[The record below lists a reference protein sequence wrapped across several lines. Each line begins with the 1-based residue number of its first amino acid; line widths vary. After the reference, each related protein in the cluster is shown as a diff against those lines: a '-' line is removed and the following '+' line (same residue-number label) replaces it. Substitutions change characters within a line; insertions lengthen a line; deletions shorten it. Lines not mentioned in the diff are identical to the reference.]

1 MNISIKRKIEM
12 VRIITGTKKGRK
24 LITLEGEATRPT
36 SERIKGA
43 IFSSI
48 QFDVENRR
56 VLDLFAGSGQL
67 GFEALSRG
75 AESVTFVD
83 SERDAMEIVKKNAR
97 ALDFFDRAKYSVAD
111 YRNYIRKAAG
121 RDKFDLVFIDPPYA
135 MECCVESAMRLR
147 DAELIIPGAILVLES
162 GTEEI
167 SETDPRLSGF
177 KFVKSTSYGKKTAVN
192 VLIYRGVG
200 E

>member
-1 MNISIKRKIEM
+1 M
-12 VRIITGTKKGRK
+12 VRIITGSKKGKK
-24 LITLEGEATRPT
+24 LVTLEGDATRPT

-43 IFSSI
+43 MFSSI
-48 QFDVENRR
+48 QFDIEDRR

-83 SERDAMEIVKKNAR
+83 SERDAMEIVKKNAK
-97 ALDFFDRAKYSVAD
+97 ALDFFDKSKFSVAD
-111 YRNYIRKAAG
+111 YRNYIRKASG

-135 MECCVESAMRLR
+135 MECCTEAVKRLC
-147 DAELIIPGAILVLES
+147 DAELIIPGAIIVLES
-162 GTEEI
+162 GNEVIDKNNEAFFDF
-167 SETDPRLSGF
+167 E
-177 KFVKSTSYGKKTAVN
+177 FVKSTDYGKKTSLN
-192 VLIYRGVG
+192 VLIYKGKS